1 MAATRPTRGDT
12 LQSSL
17 ADLHPLLDDLSR
29 ITNPEVIPHDQ
40 LMGALDSVR
49 FQVDN
54 YKKGKSSKERKASDD
69 NDRERYKIDLRIQNE
84 MDEIGVKIWN
94 MTTELERMFGKK
106 MKENERLIASLRHT
120 SFRLLEV
127 STDPKQHLRLVIR
140 LLRAASEAVS
150 SLAQADQMAT
160 AEELALLG
168 AEYHHTISS
177 SSSNAPDEIEE
188 AEKTHAILYFLLA
201 RVDLEISKKN
211 DNLALSFM
219 VKASNL
225 DLDGT
230 MDPLECQ
237 EMAIKCWS
245 IAQELRSRQKATKA
259 VSFTTSPIEW
269 LQQGLVIIEKVKE
282 RSAHAYVLN
291 KIRTTIL
298 QTIAQA
304 HLKNASDDQHALQ
317 DAIESL
323 EAIIKMA
330 DPMDQRT
337 ATPIRLLQIHLL
349 SKRTITNDHATVR
362 KAFEELLKSTK
373 WSEETVSDPEIPV
386 NLAQIILHHALAQD
400 EGRPHVSRIVY
411 EGVFLAR
418 QCAVAQPQAGYNGVL
433 SMLDS
438 VVMNGSE
445 RLLDRTRIM
454 AIQMASSNMAGK
466 AYESKGRFED
476 AARWFLSASRP
487 SGSSSGTPLGQ
498 SRDNDSL
505 QKVGPTRDGQINAHL
520 AHGRKAALC
529 YIRSGD
535 LTSAEKEIA
544 QCPAGEA
551 STQHLA
557 FLIAEK
563 RDDID
568 KAKAA
573 IINMIACQDVQP
585 SQILL
590 ITSLAEKKGSK
601 KLLFAALQTLFNV
614 LQRPDLKEGFKVES
628 LTVIRSMIRI
638 TRLQFDGTAEKDVLG
653 ETVVGLLDSAI
664 ALFRQSPQE
673 YRSQVKSISW
683 LFRIAYNV
691 AVEQLANLSA
701 KVLSDLFDRSAQLID
716 WYRDFNPAGLDSDLE
731 KIRASAM
738 FSCFC
743 GKTFQYRDLPESE
756 EKLLLRTQLTQYF
769 TIVKQALPR
778 DEEGKSNKMRDLL
791 EVYHI
796 ELLCDASNWELI
808 GELIATFKSTN
819 LADSDR
825 SIRKLEMV
833 VNLLLDHPGCPPR
846 PLHTVI
852 HDTLDTIIKTC
863 VITNETEVVRFSRW
877 IRGIMM
883 ILLPKNGRA
892 EQITVKSYL
901 SRVHKV
907 LQTALGSQNYP
918 HDEMQWL
925 IATTWNRG
933 LDDHRNSRLN
943 DARSWFGLCLKL
955 ADCMPEGVI
964 NMPSLIIGHA
974 AGNSSPVETLRGET
988 SSGVI
993 RLKL

>member
-373 WSEETVSDPEIPV
+373 WSEETSRTFAQLQLLSADHPEIPV

-454 AIQMASSNMAGK
+454 AIQMILNSMAGK

-476 AARWFLSASRP
+476 AARWYLLAAHPALLSDKAEI
-487 SGSSSGTPLGQ
+487 T
-498 SRDNDSL
+498 
-505 QKVGPTRDGQINAHL
+505 TRCR
-520 AHGRKAALC
+520 RKAALC

-846 PLHTVI
+846 LI

-964 NMPSLIIGHA
+964 NMPSLKKQYSQLF
-974 AGNSSPVETLRGET
+974 SSRDPSR
-988 SSGVI
+988 
-993 RLKL
+993 

>member
-12 LQSSL
+12 LQGSL
-17 ADLHPLLDDLSR
+17 AHLHPLLDDLSR
-29 ITNPEVIPHDQ
+29 MTNPEVIPHDQ

-49 FQVDN
+49 FQVDK
-54 YKKGKSSKERKASDD
+54 YKKGKSSKKRKASDD
-69 NDRERYKIDLRIQNE
+69 DDGERYKIDLRIQNE

-94 MTTELERMFGKK
+94 MTTELKRMFGKK

-188 AEKTHAILYFLLA
+188 AEKTHAILHFLLA

-269 LQQGLVIIEKVKE
+269 LQQGLVIIEKVRE

-330 DPMDQRT
+330 DPMKTRSDVT
-337 ATPIRLLQIHLL
+337 
-349 SKRTITNDHATVR
+349 KV
-362 KAFEELLKSTK
+362 AFEELLKSTK
-373 WSEETVSDPEIPV
+373 WSEETSRTFAQLQLLSADHPEIPV

-445 RLLDRTRIM
+445 RLLDRTRIT

-476 AARWFLSASRP
+476 AARWYLLAAHPALLSDKAEI
-487 SGSSSGTPLGQ
+487 T
-498 SRDNDSL
+498 
-505 QKVGPTRDGQINAHL
+505 TRCR
-520 AHGRKAALC
+520 RKAALC

-756 EKLLLRTQLTQYF
+756 EKLLLRTQLTQYY